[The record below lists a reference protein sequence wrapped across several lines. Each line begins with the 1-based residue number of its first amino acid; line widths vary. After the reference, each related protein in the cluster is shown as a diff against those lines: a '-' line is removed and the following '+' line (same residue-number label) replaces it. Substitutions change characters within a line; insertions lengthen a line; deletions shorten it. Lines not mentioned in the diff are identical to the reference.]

1 MKRLFAVGA
10 ALLGLTATPAASQV
24 VYYVTGA
31 PYTAVA
37 NSTACPVGDCSATYT
52 TQQRLSG
59 TVTFFGPL
67 DPDLD
72 VQTSDVGPMIEDF
85 NLSDGQNTYRLMAP
99 DGMSFTPNIV
109 INAAAVSTN
118 AGREITAFEFKID
131 RTNGSPFSVSAAASP
146 DVKTRVASI
155 YFSSV
160 HPLVL
165 VQNNAR
171 CTLRGASSTGTPSA
185 NLRGCQNT
193 VPVASEGAANATSS
207 AVTMS
212 LTPPPTPVPTLSE
225 WAMLLLGGLLAGGAA
240 LTIHRRRTTAA

>member
-1 MKRLFAVGA
+1 MKHLVAAGA
-10 ALLGLTATPAASQV
+10 AILWLTATPAAAQV

-37 NSTACPVGDCSATYT
+37 NSTACPAGDCSTTYT

-67 DPDLD
+67 DPNLN
-72 VQTSDVGPMIEDF
+72 VQTSDVGQMIDDF
-85 NLSDGQNTYRLMAP
+85 NLSDGQNTYRLMTP
-99 DGMSFTPNIV
+99 DGMNFTPNIV

-118 AGREITAFEFKID
+118 ASGVITAFEFKID
-131 RTNGSPFSVSAAASP
+131 RTNGTPFSVSAVASP
-146 DVKTRVASI
+146 DVQTRVASI

-165 VQNNAR
+165 AQNNAR
-171 CTLRGASSTGTPSA
+171 CTLRGASSTATQSG
-185 NLRGCQNT
+185 NLRGCQNS

-212 LTPPPTPVPTLSE
+212 LTPPPAPVPTLSE
-225 WAMLLLGGLLAGGAA
+225 WALILLGGLLMAGAT
-240 LTIHRRRTTAA
+240 LTIHRRRTAAT